1 MFLCAIGTLSIQ
13 SCKSNTESKYP
24 VNAIIS
30 DNISYQIMPEESYI
44 DVKDKSS
51 DFQTFNIS
59 KGELILNHNTLYG
72 GNFESTTLQKKF
84 TFQID
89 GAQSIDFDQLN
100 TKIKASFQYKE
111 FSESLIFLAQLEA
124 DNNTVILESEE
135 FHSSDQLSFK
145 FKIKAKIKT

>member
-13 SCKSNTESKYP
+13 SCKNNLESKYP

-30 DNISYQIMPEESYI
+30 YNISYQIIPEESYI

-72 GNFESTTLQKKF
+72 GNFESTIQQEKF
-84 TFQID
+84 TFKID

-100 TKIKASFQYKE
+100 TKIKA
-111 FSESLIFLAQLEA
+111 
-124 DNNTVILESEE
+124 
-135 FHSSDQLSFK
+135 
-145 FKIKAKIKT
+145 KIKA